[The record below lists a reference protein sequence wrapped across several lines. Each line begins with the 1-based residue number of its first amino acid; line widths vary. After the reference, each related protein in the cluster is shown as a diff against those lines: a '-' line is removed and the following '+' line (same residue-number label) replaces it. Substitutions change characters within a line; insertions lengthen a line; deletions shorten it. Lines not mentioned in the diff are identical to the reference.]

1 MNDTAKLPYFNR
13 KIYLF
18 KKDKKGFNEMFE
30 YTGKPLTEQEWK
42 IMIDKNKFFTWSYK
56 AWFFND

>member
-1 MNDTAKLPYFNR
+1 MNDTAKLPDFNR

-18 KKDKKGFNEMFE
+18 KKDKKGFNDMFE
-30 YTGKPLTEQEWK
+30 YTGKALTEKEWK